1 MDTTIIIVIVI
12 VLILIVVGG
21 YFATR
26 PKTEA
31 EVDGELQKE
40 VTEAETE
47 LEEKT
52 ADLQQA
58 NEELAKAPT
67 DTKAAEVAKKL
78 EEVKQAEAKAE
89 EAKVKQEIAT
99 ALKVDCKVGNW
110 GEYSQCELVDGV
122 WKKKKS
128 RSILTPASGGGA
140 ACPSDLEMSE
150 DCKKVNC
157 EMNSWSDFTECKK
170 DSDGVWRKSRKR
182 TVKSEPMYGGESCGA
197 LTENQDCVIS
207 NSVKGRYVSVGFL
220 DVTKT
225 INVLQLDVF
234 DIYNN
239 LISAG
244 KVVSALGASASVGKP
259 VTGLNILPQFP
270 GANLVNDVRYS
281 GADNQLTHTAGSS
294 PNEFVEI
301 DLGQEYEISRI
312 VLYNRTSCCADRIV
326 GGHITISTKPKR
338 ENIVYKSDKLT
349 ANLFQWVYPPSTKVI
364 VDQDPGY
371 GDKPRGFYNI
381 DNDPTKPLVRCRY
394 VGDGAN
400 LRMSCATPESM
411 YLDVYKGKK
420 IEDILGDGVKTPSN
434 FIRMFRQDVPKKSD
448 TF

>member
-52 ADLQQA
+52 ADLQKA

-67 DTKAAEVAKKL
+67 DTKAAEVAKKA
-78 EEVKQAEAKAE
+78 EEVKKADAKVE
-89 EAKVKQEIAT
+89 EAKTKQEVVT

-140 ACPSDLEMSE
+140 ACPSDLQMSE
-150 DCKKVNC
+150 
-157 EMNSWSDFTECKK
+157 
-170 DSDGVWRKSRKR
+170 
-182 TVKSEPMYGGESCGA
+182 
-197 LTENQDCVIS
+197 DCVIS
-207 NSVKGRYVSVGFL
+207 NSVKGRYVSLGFL

-234 DIYNN
+234 DNYNK
-239 LISAG
+239 LISA
-244 KVVSALGASASVGKP
+244 GKP

-281 GADNQLTHTAGSS
+281 GADNQLTHTGGSS

-400 LRMSCATPESM
+400 IRMSCATPDSM

>member
-1 MDTTIIIVIVI
+1 METTTIIIIAV
-12 VLILIVVGG
+12 VLILLVIAGIMM
-21 YFATR
+21 TR

-31 EVDGELQKE
+31 EVDADLTKE
-40 VTEAETE
+40 VSKAETK

-52 ADLQQA
+52 AELQDA
-58 NEELAKAPT
+58 NKKLAAEPT
-67 DTKAAEVAKKL
+67 PKKAAEVVKKS
-78 EEVKQAEAKAE
+78 EEVKEAA
-89 EAKVKQEIAT
+89 AKVEEKKTEKAVVQAQKIN
-99 ALKVDCKVGNW
+99 CKVGDW

-122 WKKKKS
+122 WKKKKT
-128 RSILTPASGGGA
+128 RSILTPASNGGM
-140 ACPSDLEMSE
+140 ACPSDLEMRE
-150 DCKKVNC
+150 VCQKVNC

-170 DSDGVWRKSRKR
+170 DSDGVWRKSRRR

-220 DVTKT
+220 DVTKI

-244 KVVSALGASASVGKP
+244 KVVSALGFSASVGKP

-281 GADNQLTHTAGSS
+281 GADGQLTHTAGTS

-326 GGHITISTKPKR
+326 GGHITISTKPNR

-364 VDQDPGY
+364 VDQDAGY
-371 GDKPRGFYNI
+371 DNRPRGFYNI
-381 DNDPTKPLVRCRY
+381 DNDPTKSLVRCRY

-400 LRMSCATPESM
+400 IRMSCATADTM

-420 IEDILGDGVKTPSN
+420 IEDILGDSVKTPSN
-434 FIRMFRQDVPKKSD
+434 FIRMFREDVPMSN
-448 TF
+448 F

>member
-52 ADLQQA
+52 ADLQKA

-67 DTKAAEVAKKL
+67 DTKAAEVAKKA
-78 EEVKQAEAKAE
+78 EEVKKADAKAE
-89 EAKVKQEIAT
+89 EAKTKQEVVT
-99 ALKVDCKVGNW
+99 AQKIDCKVGNW
-110 GEYSQCELVDGV
+110 GEYSQCELVNGV
-122 WKKKKS
+122 WKKKKT
-128 RSILTPASGGGA
+128 RSIMTPASGGGV

-150 DCKKVNC
+150 
-157 EMNSWSDFTECKK
+157 
-170 DSDGVWRKSRKR
+170 
-182 TVKSEPMYGGESCGA
+182 
-197 LTENQDCVIS
+197 DCVIS

-234 DIYNN
+234 DNYNK
-239 LISAG
+239 LISA
-244 KVVSALGASASVGKP
+244 GKP
-259 VTGLNILPQFP
+259 VTGLNIFPQFP

-281 GADNQLTHTAGSS
+281 GADNQLTHTAGTS

-364 VDQDPGY
+364 VDQDAGY

-381 DNDPTKPLVRCRY
+381 DNDPTKSLVRCRY

-400 LRMSCATPESM
+400 IRMSCATPDTM

-434 FIRMFRQDVPKKSD
+434 FIRMFREDVPMSN
-448 TF
+448 F

>member
-1 MDTTIIIVIVI
+1 MDTTIIIVIII
-12 VLILIVVGG
+12 VLILIAVGG

-31 EVDGELQKE
+31 EVDEELQKD

-52 ADLQQA
+52 ADLQKA

-67 DTKAAEVAKKL
+67 DTKAAEVAKKAK
-78 EEVKQAEAKAE
+78 EVKQADAKAE
-89 EAKVKQEIAT
+89 EAKTKQEVAT

-110 GEYSQCELVDGV
+110 GEYSQCELVNGV
-122 WKKKKS
+122 WKKKKT
-128 RSILTPASGGGA
+128 RSILTPASGGGV
-140 ACPSDLEMSE
+140 ACPSDLQMSE
-150 DCKKVNC
+150 
-157 EMNSWSDFTECKK
+157 
-170 DSDGVWRKSRKR
+170 
-182 TVKSEPMYGGESCGA
+182 
-197 LTENQDCVIS
+197 DCVIS

-220 DVTKT
+220 DVTKI

-244 KVVSALGASASVGKP
+244 KVVSALGPSASVGKP

-281 GADNQLTHTAGSS
+281 GADGQLTHTAGTS

-394 VGDGAN
+394 VGDEAN
-400 LRMSCATPESM
+400 IRMSCATADTM

-420 IEDILGDGVKTPSN
+420 IEDILGDSVKTPSN

>member
-1 MDTTIIIVIVI
+1 MNTTVIIVII
-12 VLILIVVGG
+12 VALMLMLAIGG
-21 YFATR
+21 YIATR

-31 EVDGELQKE
+31 EVDGELQKD
-40 VTEAETE
+40 VTEAETK

-52 ADLQQA
+52 ADLQKA

-67 DTKAAEVAKKL
+67 DTKAAEVAKKA
-78 EEVKQAEAKAE
+78 EEVKKADAKVE
-89 EAKVKQEIAT
+89 EAKTKQEVVT

-128 RSILTPASGGGA
+128 RSILTPASGGGV

-150 DCKKVNC
+150 DC
-157 EMNSWSDFTECKK
+157 
-170 DSDGVWRKSRKR
+170 
-182 TVKSEPMYGGESCGA
+182 
-197 LTENQDCVIS
+197 VIS
-207 NSVKGRYVSVGFL
+207 TSIKGRYVSVGFL
-220 DVTKT
+220 DVKKI

-234 DIYNN
+234 DNYNK
-239 LISAG
+239 LISA
-244 KVVSALGASASVGKP
+244 GKP

-270 GANLVNDVRYS
+270 GTNLVNDVRYS
-281 GADNQLTHTAGSS
+281 GADNQLTHTAATS

-326 GGHITISTKPKR
+326 GGHIIISTKPNR

-381 DNDPTKPLVRCRY
+381 DNDPTKSLVRCRY

-400 LRMSCATPESM
+400 IRMSCATPDTM

-420 IEDILGDGVKTPSN
+420 IEDILGDSVKTPSN

>member
-12 VLILIVVGG
+12 VLILIAVGG
-21 YFATR
+21 YIATR

-31 EVDGELQKE
+31 EVDSELQKE
-40 VTEAETE
+40 VTEAETD

-52 ADLQQA
+52 ADLQKA

-67 DTKAAEVAKKL
+67 DTKAAEVAKKA
-78 EEVKQAEAKAE
+78 EEVKKADAKAE
-89 EAKVKQEIAT
+89 EAKTKQEVVT
-99 ALKVDCKVGNW
+99 AQKIDCKVGNW
-110 GEYSQCELVDGV
+110 GEYSQCELVNGV
-122 WKKKKS
+122 WKKKKT

-140 ACPSDLEMSE
+140 ACPSDLQMSE
-150 DCKKVNC
+150 
-157 EMNSWSDFTECKK
+157 
-170 DSDGVWRKSRKR
+170 
-182 TVKSEPMYGGESCGA
+182 
-197 LTENQDCVIS
+197 DCVIS

-234 DIYNN
+234 DNYNK
-239 LISAG
+239 LISA
-244 KVVSALGASASVGKP
+244 GKP

-281 GADNQLTHTAGSS
+281 GADNQVTHTGGSS

-381 DNDPTKPLVRCRY
+381 DNDPTKSLVRCRY

-400 LRMSCATPESM
+400 IRMSCATPDSM